1 LKRDYCNLYFL
12 DSFTAKVNRKRLDF
26 DPKFEKQ
33 FNLESKE
40 VSEDFDKKLLS
51 FTKNNPS
58 SKDSLLALRCRV
70 SFPIYEK
77 VNLIHKQFSNQYEIK
92 LDEMLVILLDDS
104 GDNYLRL
111 PSELDSKKNKFIRK
125 TFSWETILDMK
136 NNKFIK
142 PFSAEVISEYNPKLS
157 NLSTWTRNKVQGNYD
172 LKSYLKSFGLL
183 LISPWAL
190 IADSSRSMII
200 NAWERCGEGQLKLNY
215 VEKIYNSYIH
225 KYKKAKESYKQRT
238 GKISGWIPDE
248 EFLISLDPPQKN
260 TSNLLLIDKAI
271 RQYKSGIESARSFE
285 NNEENQIEN
294 NYNDDNDFIR
304 KDLTQKINKTLVSFS
319 TEMIKKIINQ
329 DKNKWGK
336 DEARKLAWKLYG
348 DGLSQRDIAY
358 KCSHKQG
365 WVSKLIPEKR
375 IAEEI
380 AQDAAIEILKIKE
393 LNFLK
398 KDPDGME
405 RLIETLK
412 NYLLNTENKNNVC
425 ILRNLIKE
433 EIIK

>member
-1 LKRDYCNLYFL
+1 M
-12 DSFTAKVNRKRLDF
+12 KRLDF

-190 IADSSRSMII
+190 IADSSRSMVIK
-200 NAWERCGEGQLKLNY
+200 AWERCGEGQLKLNY

-260 TSNLLLIDKAI
+260 TTNLLLIDKAI

-304 KDLTQKINKTLVSFS
+304 KDLTQKINKTLVIFS

>member
-1 LKRDYCNLYFL
+1 M
-12 DSFTAKVNRKRLDF
+12 KRLDF

-304 KDLTQKINKTLVSFS
+304 EDLTQKINKTLVSFS

>member
-1 LKRDYCNLYFL
+1 MKRDYCNLYFL
-12 DSFTAKVNRKRLDF
+12 DSFTAKVNMKRLDF

-319 TEMIKKIINQ
+319 TVMIKKIINQ

>member
-1 LKRDYCNLYFL
+1 M
-12 DSFTAKVNRKRLDF
+12 KRLDF

-200 NAWERCGEGQLKLNY
+200 NAWERCGEGKLKLNY

-319 TEMIKKIINQ
+319 TVMIKKIINQ

>member
-1 LKRDYCNLYFL
+1 MKRDYCNLYFL
-12 DSFTAKVNRKRLDF
+12 DSFTAKVNMKRLDF

>member
-1 LKRDYCNLYFL
+1 M
-12 DSFTAKVNRKRLDF
+12 KRLDF

-304 KDLTQKINKTLVSFS
+304 KDLTQKINKTLLSFS

-412 NYLLNTENKNNVC
+412 NYLLNKENKNNVC

>member
-1 LKRDYCNLYFL
+1 M
-12 DSFTAKVNRKRLDF
+12 KRLDF

-190 IADSSRSMII
+190 IADSSRLMII
-200 NAWERCGEGQLKLNY
+200 NAWERCGEGKLKLNY

-248 EFLISLDPPQKN
+248 EFLVSLDPPQKN
-260 TSNLLLIDKAI
+260 TTNLLLIDKAI